1 MTDEKKKKIVKW
13 YWIILVAPF
22 VALILMLCLVWA
34 FADIPSLE
42 QLENPD
48 TKLATQ
54 VIAEEGEILTTY
66 HIENRTFVGYDELA
80 PSLVQAT
87 VATEDKRFYKHS
99 GVDIQSLARV
109 VFKTLLGRDSSQGG
123 GSTITQQLAKT
134 LYPRGE
140 HVGKVKMVWIKL
152 KEWITAIKLER
163 NYTKEEIVDLYLNAI
178 FFGSNSYGISSA
190 ANQFFGKQP
199 SDLLTEE
206 SAVLV
211 GMVNKP
217 TRYNPAINPDNAL
230 KRRNL
235 VLDRMRSMKYLTKAQ
250 CDSLQ
255 ALPIVLHTRQGDRT
269 TGVGPY
275 FRDMLRRTMSAQ
287 QPKRSSYQFVED
299 YQADSLLWADDPLY
313 GWLNKNSKSDG
324 TPYDLDRDGLRIYTT
339 INYKMQQYA
348 QEAIAE
354 HLGKD
359 LQNAFWKELKNRKN
373 PPFTADT
380 DKSVIETTLKQ
391 ARRWSDRT
399 RMMKASGH
407 TDAEIEASFKE
418 KVKMRVFT
426 WEKPGYV
433 DTLMTPDD
441 SIRYYKSF
449 FRAAF
454 MAIEPNTGHVRAYV
468 GGPDYRYFKYD
479 NVRQGK
485 RQVGSTIKPFIYTEA
500 MESGMTPCDPVLN
513 SPVVIV
519 VNDGETWSPQDTH
532 ADGTMVDLT
541 WGLAHS
547 SNSVSAYLMKEL
559 GAPSMVSMM
568 RKMGITGFIDPVA
581 SLCVGSA
588 DLSVYDMVTAYNTFP
603 SGGTYTYPIFVTRIE
618 DSDGNVLGQFSDRK
632 REALSQRATGAMI
645 QMMRAVVEAGG
656 TGARLRFRYGLKGE
670 MAGKTGTT
678 NDNSDG
684 WFIGYTP
691 TITAGVWVGAEDRYV
706 HFTSTSLGQG
716 ANMALPIWGLWMQK
730 VIKDGTLGISEADV
744 FPESLKGNY
753 CNGVRKLDEENPN
766 TDITDLENYYFE

>member
-1 MTDEKKKKIVKW
+1 MTEESRKKITKW
-13 YWIILVAPF
+13 FWFLLVTPFAALAIL
-22 VALILMLCLVWA
+22 LCLVWA
-34 FADIPSLE
+34 FADIPSIE
-42 QLENPD
+42 ELENPD
-48 TKLATQ
+48 SKLATQ

-66 HIENRTFVGYDELA
+66 HIENRTFVSYDELA
-80 PSLVQAT
+80 PSLIQAA

-99 GVDIQSLARV
+99 GVDLPSLARV
-109 VFKTLLGRDSSQGG
+109 LFKTLLSRDSSQGG

-163 NYTKEEIVDLYLNAI
+163 NYTKEEIVDMYLNAI

-190 ANQFFGKQP
+190 ANQFFGKKP
-199 SDLLTEE
+199 ADLLTEE

-217 TRYNPAINPDNAL
+217 TRYNPSINPDHAL

-235 VLDRMRSMKYLTKAQ
+235 VLERMREMNYLSRQQ

-255 ALPIVLHTRQGDRT
+255 ALPIVLHTRTGDRT

-275 FRDMLRRTMSAQ
+275 FRDMLRRTMSASK
-287 QPKRSSYQFVED
+287 PKRSSYQTDED
-299 YQADSLLWADDPLY
+299 YKVDSLLWAEDPVY

-339 INYKMQQYA
+339 INYKMQRYA
-348 QEAIAE
+348 EEAIAE

-359 LQNAFWKELKNRKN
+359 LQKAFFRELKYRKN
-373 PPFTADT
+373 APFSSDT
-380 DKSVIETTLKQ
+380 DKKVIETTLQQ

-407 TDAEIEASFKE
+407 SESEIEASFDKP
-418 KVKMRVFT
+418 VKMRVFS
-426 WEKPGYV
+426 WNKPGYI
-433 DTLMTPDD
+433 DTTLTPND

-454 MAIEPNTGHVRAYV
+454 MAIEPGTGHIRAYV

-485 RQVGSTIKPFIYTEA
+485 RQVGSTIKPFLYTQA

-519 VNDGETWSPQDTH
+519 VNDDQTWSPQDPH
-532 ADGTMVDLT
+532 ADGTMVDLR
-541 WGLAHS
+541 WGLAQS
-547 SNSVSAYLMKEL
+547 SNSVSAYLMKQL
-559 GAPSMVSMM
+559 GAPQMVSMM
-568 RKMGITGFIDPVA
+568 RKMGIGGFIDPVV

-588 DLSVYDMVTAYNTFP
+588 DLSVFDMVTAYNTYP
-603 SGGTYTYPIFVTRIE
+603 SGGTYTAPVFVTRIE
-618 DSDGNVLGQFSDRK
+618 DSDGNILGQFSDRK
-632 REALSQRATGAMI
+632 REALSQRATGEMV
-645 QMMRAVVEAGG
+645 QMMRGVVDGG
-656 TGARLRFRYGLKGE
+656 TGSRLRFRYGLKGE
-670 MAGKTGTT
+670 IAGKTGTT

-706 HFTSTSLGQG
+706 HFASTSLGQG
-716 ANMALPIWGLWMQK
+716 ANMAHPIWGLWMQK
-730 VIKDGTLGISEADV
+730 VLKDGTLGISESDT
-744 FPESLKGNY
+744 FPEFTKGSF
-753 CNGVRKLDEENPN
+753 CSSGSEQGASE
-766 TDITDLENYYFE
+766 TTDLETYYFE

>member
-1 MTDEKKKKIVKW
+1 MTEGTKKKIVRW
-13 YWIILVAPF
+13 FWILLLTPIVLFAV
-22 VALILMLCLVWA
+22 MLGVVWG
-34 FADIPSLE
+34 FSDIPTMEELARPE
-42 QLENPD
+42 

-66 HIENRTFVGYDELA
+66 HIENRSFVSYDELA
-80 PSLVQAT
+80 PNLVQAT
-87 VATEDKRFYKHS
+87 IATEDARFYSHS
-99 GVDIQSLARV
+99 GIDFKSLARV
-109 VFKTLLGRDSSQGG
+109 LVKTLLSRDSSQGG

-140 HVGKVKMVWIKL
+140 GSGKLRMVWIKL
-152 KEWITAIKLER
+152 REWITAVKLER
-163 NYTKEEIVDLYLNAI
+163 NYTKEEIVDMYLNAI

-190 ANQFFGKQP
+190 ANQFFGKRPIELQP
-199 SDLLTEE
+199 EE

-217 TRYNPAINPDNAL
+217 TRYNPSINPDHAL

-235 VLDRMRSMKYLTKAQ
+235 VLDRMCEMKYLTKQ
-250 CDSLQ
+250 ERDSLQ
-255 ALPIVLHTRQGDRT
+255 ALPIVLHARQGDRT

-275 FRDMLRRTMSAQ
+275 FRDMLRRTMSAKK
-287 QPKRSSYQFVED
+287 PKRSSYYLHED
-299 YQADSLLWADDPLY
+299 YVVDSLLWADDPLY

-324 TPYDLDRDGLRIYTT
+324 TPYNLDQDGLRIYTT
-339 INYKMQQYA
+339 INYKMQRYA
-348 QEAIAE
+348 EEAIAE

-359 LQNAFWKELKNRKN
+359 LQKAFDRELKYRRNA
-373 PPFTADT
+373 PFMADT
-380 DKSVIETTLKQ
+380 EKSVIETTMKQ

-407 TDAEIEASFKE
+407 TDAEIEASFGQPA
-418 KVKMRVFT
+418 KMRVFT
-426 WEKPGYV
+426 WNKPGYK

-454 MAIEPNTGHVRAYV
+454 MAIEPGTGHVKAYV

-479 NVRQGK
+479 NVRQGR
-485 RQVGSTIKPFIYTEA
+485 RQVGSTVKPFIYTLA

-513 SPVVIV
+513 APVVIV
-519 VNDGETWSPQDTH
+519 VNGEETWSPQDTH

-547 SNSVSAYLMKEL
+547 SNSVSAYLMQQL

-568 RKMGITGFIDPVA
+568 RKMGIGGFIDPVV
-581 SLCVGSA
+581 SLCVGAA
-588 DLSVYDMVTAYNTFP
+588 DLCVYDMVTAYNTYP
-603 SGGTYTYPIFVTRIE
+603 SGGTYTNPLFVTRIE
-618 DSDGNVLGQFSDRK
+618 DSDGNILGQFADRK
-632 REALSQRATGAMI
+632 HECLSLKATAEMI
-645 QMMRAVVEAGG
+645 HMMQAVTGPGG
-656 TGARLRFRYGLKGE
+656 TGYRLRFRYGLTGQI
-670 MAGKTGTT
+670 AGKTGTT

-691 TITAGVWVGAEDRYV
+691 KITAGVWVGAEDRYV
-706 HFTSTSLGQG
+706 HFANNNLGQG

-730 VIKDGTLGISEADV
+730 VLKDGTLGISADDV
-744 FPESLKGNY
+744 FAPEFQGPFCDGEAGQAAPEKQ
-753 CNGVRKLDEENPN
+753 
-766 TDITDLENYYFE
+766 DLENYYFE

>member
-1 MTDEKKKKIVKW
+1 MTDEKKKKIIKW
-13 YWIILVAPF
+13 YWILLTAPF
-22 VALILMLCLVWA
+22 LALFILLCIVWA
-34 FADIPSLE
+34 FADIPSIE

-54 VIAEEGEILTTY
+54 VIAQEGEILTTY
-66 HIENRTFVGYDELA
+66 HIENRTFVAYEDLA

-99 GVDIQSLARV
+99 GVDIPSLARV
-109 VFKTLLGRDSSQGG
+109 MFKTLLGRDSSQGG

-140 HVGKVKMVWIKL
+140 RVGKLKMVWIKL
-152 KEWITAIKLER
+152 KEWITAIKLEK
-163 NYTKEEIVDLYLNAI
+163 NYTKEEIVDMYLNAI

-190 ANQFFGKQP
+190 AYQFFGKQP
-199 SDLLTEE
+199 ADLLTEE

-217 TRYNPAINPDNAL
+217 TRYNPAINPEHAL
-230 KRRNL
+230 RRRNL
-235 VLDRMRSMKYLTKAQ
+235 VLDRMCSMKYLSKAQ
-250 CDSLQ
+250 RDSLQ
-255 ALPIVLHTRQGDRT
+255 ALPIVLQVRQGDRT

-275 FRDMLRRTMSAQ
+275 FRDMLRRTMSASK
-287 QPKRSSYQFVED
+287 PKRSSYLYPED
-299 YQADSLLWADDPLY
+299 YQADSTLWADDPLY
-313 GWLNKNSKSDG
+313 GWLNKNYKSDG
-324 TPYDLDRDGLRIYTT
+324 TSYDLEVDGLRIYTT
-339 INYKMQQYA
+339 INYKMQRYA
-348 QEAIAE
+348 EEAVAE

-359 LQNAFWKELKNRKN
+359 LQPAFWKELRGRRN
-373 PPFTADT
+373 PPFSSDT
-380 DKSVIETTLKQ
+380 DKSVIETTMKQ

-407 TDAEIEASFKE
+407 TDAQIEASFSKP
-418 KVKMRVFT
+418 VKMRVFT
-426 WEKPGYV
+426 WEKPGYR
-433 DTLMTPDD
+433 DTTLTPDD

-454 MAIEPNTGHVRAYV
+454 MAIEPGTGHIRAYV

-485 RQVGSTIKPFIYTEA
+485 RQVGSTIKPFLYTEA

-513 SPVVIV
+513 APVVIV
-519 VNDGETWSPQDTH
+519 VNADGETWSPQDTH
-532 ADGTMVDLT
+532 ADGTLVNLN

-568 RKMGITGFIDPVA
+568 RKLGITGFVDPVA

-588 DLSVYDMVTAYNTFP
+588 DLSVYDMVTAYNTYP
-603 SGGTYTYPIFVTRIE
+603 SGGTYTSPIFVTRIE
-618 DSDGNVLGQFSDRK
+618 DSDGNILSQFSDRK

-645 QMMRAVVEAGG
+645 QMMRSVVDAGG

-670 MAGKTGTT
+670 IAGKTGTT

-691 TITAGVWVGAEDRYV
+691 SITAGVWVGAEDRYV
-706 HFTSTSLGQG
+706 RFSSTNLGQG

-730 VIKDGTLGISEADV
+730 VLKDGTLGISEGDM
-744 FPESLKGNY
+744 FPEALKGSY
-753 CNGVRKLDEENPN
+753 CNTAGGDVTPEK
-766 TDITDLENYYFE
+766 TDLETYYFE

>member
-1 MTDEKKKKIVKW
+1 MTDEKKKKIIKW
-13 YWIILVAPF
+13 YWILLTAPF
-22 VALILMLCLVWA
+22 LALFILLCIVWA
-34 FADIPSLE
+34 FADIPSIE

-54 VIAEEGEILTTY
+54 VIAQEGEILTTY
-66 HIENRTFVGYDELA
+66 HIENRTFVAYEDLA

-99 GVDIQSLARV
+99 GVDIPSLARV
-109 VFKTLLGRDSSQGG
+109 MFKTLLGRDSSQGG

-140 HVGKVKMVWIKL
+140 RVGKLKMIWIKP
-152 KEWITAIKLER
+152 KEWITAIKLEK
-163 NYTKEEIVDLYLNAI
+163 NYTKEEIVDMYLNAI

-190 ANQFFGKQP
+190 AYQFFGKQP
-199 SDLLTEE
+199 ADLLTEE

-217 TRYNPAINPDNAL
+217 TRYNPAINPEHAL
-230 KRRNL
+230 RRRNL
-235 VLDRMRSMKYLTKAQ
+235 VLDRMCSMKYLSKAQ
-250 CDSLQ
+250 RDSLQ
-255 ALPIVLHTRQGDRT
+255 ALPIVLQVRQGDRT

-275 FRDMLRRTMSAQ
+275 FRDMLRRTMSASK
-287 QPKRSSYQFVED
+287 PKRSSYLYPED
-299 YQADSLLWADDPLY
+299 YQADSTLWADDPLY
-313 GWLNKNSKSDG
+313 GWLNKNYKSDG
-324 TPYDLDRDGLRIYTT
+324 TSYDLEVDGLRIYTT
-339 INYKMQQYA
+339 INYKMQRYA
-348 QEAIAE
+348 EEAVAE

-359 LQNAFWKELKNRKN
+359 LQPAFWKELRGRRN
-373 PPFTADT
+373 PPFSSDT
-380 DKSVIETTLKQ
+380 DKSVIETTMKQ

-407 TDAEIEASFKE
+407 TDAQIEASFSKP
-418 KVKMRVFT
+418 VKMRVFT
-426 WEKPGYV
+426 WEKPGYR
-433 DTLMTPDD
+433 DTTLTPDD

-454 MAIEPNTGHVRAYV
+454 MAIEPGTGHIRAYV

-485 RQVGSTIKPFIYTEA
+485 RQVGSTIKPFLYTEA

-513 SPVVIV
+513 APVVIV
-519 VNDGETWSPQDTH
+519 VNADGETWSPQDTH
-532 ADGTMVDLT
+532 ADGTLVNLN

-568 RKMGITGFIDPVA
+568 RKLGITGFVDPVA

-588 DLSVYDMVTAYNTFP
+588 DLSVYDMVTAYNTYP
-603 SGGTYTYPIFVTRIE
+603 SGGTYTSPIFVTRIE
-618 DSDGNVLGQFSDRK
+618 DSDGNILSQFSDRK

-645 QMMRAVVEAGG
+645 QMMRSVVDAGG

-670 MAGKTGTT
+670 IAGKTGTT

-691 TITAGVWVGAEDRYV
+691 SITAGVWVGAEDRYV
-706 HFTSTSLGQG
+706 RFSSTNLGQG

-730 VIKDGTLGISEADV
+730 VLKDGTLGISEGDM
-744 FPESLKGNY
+744 FPEALKGSY
-753 CNGVRKLDEENPN
+753 CNTAGEDVTPEK
-766 TDITDLENYYFE
+766 TDLETYYFE

>member
-1 MTDEKKKKIVKW
+1 MTDEKKKKIIKW
-13 YWIILVAPF
+13 YWILLTAPF
-22 VALILMLCLVWA
+22 LALFILLCIVWA
-34 FADIPSLE
+34 FADIPSIE

-54 VIAEEGEILTTY
+54 VIAQEGEILTTY
-66 HIENRTFVGYDELA
+66 HIENRTFVAYEDLA

-99 GVDIQSLARV
+99 GVDIPSLARV
-109 VFKTLLGRDSSQGG
+109 MFKTLLGRDSSQGG

-140 HVGKVKMVWIKL
+140 RVGKLKMIWIKL
-152 KEWITAIKLER
+152 KEWITAIKLEK
-163 NYTKEEIVDLYLNAI
+163 NYTKEEIVDMYLNAI

-190 ANQFFGKQP
+190 AYQFFGKQP
-199 SDLLTEE
+199 ADLLTEE

-217 TRYNPAINPDNAL
+217 TRYNPAINPEHAL
-230 KRRNL
+230 RRRNL
-235 VLDRMRSMKYLTKAQ
+235 VLDRMCSMKYLSKAER
-250 CDSLQ
+250 DSLQ
-255 ALPIVLHTRQGDRT
+255 ALPIVLQVRQGDRT

-275 FRDMLRRTMSAQ
+275 FRDMLRRTMSASK
-287 QPKRSSYQFVED
+287 PKRSSYLYPED
-299 YQADSLLWADDPLY
+299 YQADSTLWADDPLY
-313 GWLNKNSKSDG
+313 GWLNKNYKSDG
-324 TPYDLDRDGLRIYTT
+324 TSYDLEVDGLRIYTT
-339 INYKMQQYA
+339 INYKMQRYA
-348 QEAIAE
+348 EEAVAE

-359 LQNAFWKELKNRKN
+359 LQPAFWKELRGRRN
-373 PPFTADT
+373 PPFSSDT
-380 DKSVIETTLKQ
+380 DKSVIETTMKQ

-407 TDAEIEASFKE
+407 TDAQIEASFSKP
-418 KVKMRVFT
+418 VKMRVFT
-426 WEKPGYV
+426 WEKPGYR
-433 DTLMTPDD
+433 DTTLTPDD

-454 MAIEPNTGHVRAYV
+454 MAIEPGTGHIRAYV

-485 RQVGSTIKPFIYTEA
+485 RQVGSTIKPFLYTEA

-513 SPVVIV
+513 APVVIV
-519 VNDGETWSPQDTH
+519 VNADGETWSPQDTH
-532 ADGTMVDLT
+532 ADGTLVNLN

-568 RKMGITGFIDPVA
+568 RKLGITGFVDPVA

-588 DLSVYDMVTAYNTFP
+588 DLSVYDMVTAYNTYP
-603 SGGTYTYPIFVTRIE
+603 SGGTYTSPIFVTRIE
-618 DSDGNVLGQFSDRK
+618 DSDGNILSQFSDRK

-645 QMMRAVVEAGG
+645 QMMRSVVDAGG

-670 MAGKTGTT
+670 IAGKTGTT

-691 TITAGVWVGAEDRYV
+691 SITAGVWVGAEDRYV
-706 HFTSTSLGQG
+706 RFSSTNLGQG

-730 VIKDGTLGISEADV
+730 VLKDGTLGISEGDM
-744 FPESLKGNY
+744 FPEALKGSY
-753 CNGVRKLDEENPN
+753 CNTAGGDVTPEK
-766 TDITDLENYYFE
+766 TDLETYYFE